1 MVNFPL
7 YDNIL
12 KEINDNE
19 IKVDLTTEQKKML
32 LKKIKKLN
40 QNGFNLLYVLI
51 KVFDINNNDNDINNI
66 SIIPYEGNIVKN
78 NIKFDLDKLPI
89 KLKIIIEK
97 FVDLHMKSM

>member
-51 KVFDINNNDNDINNI
+51 KVFDINNNDNDNNI

-97 FVDLHMKSM
+97 FVDLHMKSV

>member
-12 KEINDNE
+12 KEIKDYE
-19 IKVDLTTEQKKML
+19 LTQDLTIEKKKLL
-32 LKKIKKLN
+32 LKKIKKLD

-51 KVFDINNNDNDINNI
+51 KVFHINNTEDNNV
-66 SIIPYEGNIVKN
+66 SSIPYEGNIIKN

-89 KLKIIIEK
+89 KLKFIIDK
-97 FVDLHMKSM
+97 FVELHIKSLE